1 MMAGLKDVFVRTG
14 AEALKGIL
22 DAEVL
27 FPSEAGKKKR
37 AYVVMRLDDMVMLPW
52 YLEPFDGPFFALVV
66 DALCSALND
75 RFGHRWNRLTN
86 EEGKE

>member
-37 AYVVMRLDDMVMLPW
+37 AYVVMRGDAAVV
-52 YLEPFDGPFFALVV
+52 FGAL
-66 DALCSALND
+66 
-75 RFGHRWNRLTN
+75 
-86 EEGKE
+86 